1 MVVFCWAWNFER
13 NLEGACEQGLWVE
26 LTFVAYLDPWVEAFP
41 SDTLKVVLGL
51 EHDLVKFSGLQF
63 DQILSLLP
71 WPSLWVELHT
81 TTVIVGYPG
90 RYINALLHSA

>member
-1 MVVFCWAWNFER
+1 MGFSGIFPAEF
-13 NLEGACEQGLWVE
+13 GAR
-26 LTFVAYLDPWVEAFP
+26 TSTYLDPGVEALAA
-41 SDTLKVVLGL
+41 SALEVISRLKD
-51 EHDLVKFSGLQF
+51 DLVKFSGLQF

-90 RYINALLHSA
+90 RHINALMHSV